1 MNYVFAMGSCAM
13 IYLPRFMKIGTGVQD
28 ILRSG
33 LRNFRGY
40 NVGITDER
48 YL

>member
-1 MNYVFAMGSCAM
+1 MVYATELASCVM

-28 ILRSG
+28 ILWSG

-40 NVGITDER
+40 NVGINDER